1 MAQRPHPAHACARR
15 FPTDLFMLDLSVL
28 SHRLMRISGRWSAL
42 PAFGDKPLAYRDML
56 TRPIGIAGALAL
68 ALAVAACGAD
78 GEPLPPPGAQ
88 DPVDVNAPKPAP
100 EEGER
105 PTRRFI
111 LDGLL

>member
-1 MAQRPHPAHACARR
+1 MPNI
-15 FPTDLFMLDLSVL
+15 SVL
-28 SHRLMRISGRWSAL
+28 SHRLVRILGLPPEL
-42 PAFGDKPLAYRDML
+42 PAAGDKPLAYRDTL
-56 TRPIGIAGALAL
+56 IRPIGIASALAL

-88 DPVDVNAPKPAP
+88 NPVDVNAPKPAP